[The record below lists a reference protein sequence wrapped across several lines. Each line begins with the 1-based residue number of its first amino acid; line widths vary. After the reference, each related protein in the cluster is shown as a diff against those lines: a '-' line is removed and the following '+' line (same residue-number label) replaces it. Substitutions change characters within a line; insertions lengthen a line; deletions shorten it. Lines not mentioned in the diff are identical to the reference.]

1 MHPFLHLRI
10 PAALAALLMIAAPAV
25 WACSASVPV
34 EIELRVM
41 SDRGEGF
48 DRLHRIRVHADGCVA
63 VRRPPFHRAPGEFS
77 AQVDAARLAPL
88 RQRVADPVLRAIDP
102 QRALADAQSA
112 LQARGRAEGEL
123 RRTHVSHPTGYV
135 LRLASGGETIE
146 IKAESIFQQAEL
158 HPQSREL
165 ALLAETIGEVLALD
179 ALPEL
184 RAEVSR

>member
-1 MHPFLHLRI
+1 MHPFLHLRV
-10 PAALAALLMIAAPAV
+10 PAALAALLMSAAPAV

-48 DRLHRIRVHADGCVA
+48 DRLHRIRVHADGCV
-63 VRRPPFHRAPGEFS
+63 EFS

-184 RAEVSR
+184 RAEVSP